1 MASFHTSS
9 LQSNSVTR
17 QVNFKRTKIVG
28 KYQISKK
35 VQMRHFEFNFK
46 QCVSLN
52 EVSFSL
58 IEREKLLLRTKNQF
72 FFSLCQ
78 RKTNNFLL
86 CFQFLLQL
94 PQFFW
99 EEKDTTPLWLLMKKT
114 SENMKC
120 LWVFRTTLLQVSK
133 YLPTFFCSRFSQEN
147 IRKEIKKVEKW
158 IFNASLSSCH
168 LDTCQKT
175 SFFEE

>member
-1 MASFHTSS
+1 
-9 LQSNSVTR
+9 
-17 QVNFKRTKIVG
+17 
-28 KYQISKK
+28 
-35 VQMRHFEFNFK
+35 MRHFEFNFK

-133 YLPTFFCSRFSQEN
+133 YLPTFFLLKVFTRKYKKRNKKKLKSGFST
-147 IRKEIKKVEKW
+147 R
-158 IFNASLSSCH
+158 LCH
-168 LDTCQKT
+168 LVISTLVKKLLFLKSEHSQRNVQFCY
-175 SFFEE
+175 